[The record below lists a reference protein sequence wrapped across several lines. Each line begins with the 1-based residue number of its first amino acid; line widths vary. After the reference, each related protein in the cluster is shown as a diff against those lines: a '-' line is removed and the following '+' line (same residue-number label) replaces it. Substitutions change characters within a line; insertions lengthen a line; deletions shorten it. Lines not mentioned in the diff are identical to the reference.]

1 MANHLG
7 RLAKIYDHE
16 TLAQTAVC
24 ALMAE
29 LETQTTDRIFDEGL
43 HEFLTRFVGQAAAL
57 GAVIHDSY
65 LSGDMAL

>member
-1 MANHLG
+1 
-7 RLAKIYDHE
+7 
-16 TLAQTAVC
+16 
-24 ALMAE
+24 MAE